1 MNIYIAAPFGNYIK
15 PKQSNVIPVIGTF
28 TVEPR
33 NGLLWKLLTTLRYDF
48 KDQCWYNSLGL
59 KNPGLSVGIDRA
71 LKDAYNTVLSVAAI
85 TPEDY
90 DRINAQ
96 VPIDIPLELNIS
108 CPNINHF
115 QDYLKG
121 IEQFQPRNPILKL
134 SPHMKKEVL
143 DYLIDSGFTTF
154 HASNTFKTDK
164 GARSGKFLEPYTIM
178 TLQYLKSRL
187 GNEGRLI
194 AGGGITH
201 LTDIETYMNA
211 GADDFS
217 LGTVCFNPY
226 RLHKLLSALDVT

>member
-15 PKQSNVIPVIGTF
+15 PKQSNVIPVIGTY
-28 TVEPR
+28 TLER
-33 NGLLWKLLTTLRYDF
+33 RRGLLWKLLTTLRYDS
-48 KDQCWYNSLGL
+48 KDKCWYNSLGL
-59 KNPGLSVGIDRA
+59 RNPGLAHGID
-71 LKDAYNTVLSVAAI
+71 KITHGEVLSVAAI
-85 TPEDY
+85 NPTDY
-90 DRINAQ
+90 DRLNAQ
-96 VPIDIPLELNIS
+96 IPLDVPLELNIS

-121 IEQFQPRNPILKL
+121 IGQFQPRNPILKL
-134 SPHMKKEVL
+134 SPHMKQEVL
-143 DYLIDSGFTTF
+143 DYLIDQGFTTF
-154 HASNTFKTDK
+154 HASNTYKTDK

-178 TLQYLKSRL
+178 TLEYLKSQL
-187 GNEGRLI
+187 GEDRRLI

-211 GADDFS
+211 GADAFS